1 MTKGY
6 NMAKRLSN
14 RDMLTALYNKFCVDR
29 KSPMDSGGKTVVVAG
44 EKYVIPDNWQSFPP
58 PGWVDDGKKPGKGK
72 IFAWNPQTKERIE
85 IAVCEGSL

>member
-1 MTKGY
+1 
-6 NMAKRLSN
+6 MAK
-14 RDMLTALYNKFCVDR
+14 DMTTKDMVKALYKRFCNS
-29 KSPMDSGGKTVVVAG
+29 KSPFDVSTKQVIMLE
-44 EKYVIPDNWQSFPP
+44 EKKYIIPDNWQSFPP